1 MPNALALDSF
11 GTLGI
16 ATSSSAITAS
26 MLTVDT
32 SAGYFTLPTNYN
44 SVSYYNGGIITGGTG
59 TSVTGTSFTYSNE
72 NAGNYY
78 ITVNGTAS
86 TSAISGLQWYVTD
99 PLTNIKDFVKSRS
112 LFKSKSRANP
122 LAIASAQEEKARQ
135 LLRELLT
142 EKEWRRY
149 VTNQFI
155 MVKGASGRWYQIFA
169 AAHRLINVYER
180 GQVIE
185 QLCIH
190 TDSQCPPSD
199 HVVNMKVLVETD
211 EDLVWRG
218 SNKRGP
224 LVYIDYGS
232 ASQANEQ
239 DNLVQYFKK
248 LKECEASRKLTI
260 TNTYHIAD
268 HYAVAG

>member
-78 ITVNGTAS
+78 ITVNGTGTS
-86 TSAISGLQWYVTD
+86 TSAISGLQWKIERVWYVTD

-112 LFKSKSRANP
+112 LVGGTKY
-122 LAIASAQEEKARQ
+122 LRQ
-135 LLRELLT
+135 RT
-142 EKEWRRY
+142 
-149 VTNQFI
+149 
-155 MVKGASGRWYQIFA
+155 A
-169 AAHRLINVYER
+169 
-180 GQVIE
+180 
-185 QLCIH
+185 
-190 TDSQCPPSD
+190 
-199 HVVNMKVLVETD
+199 
-211 EDLVWRG
+211 
-218 SNKRGP
+218 
-224 LVYIDYGS
+224 
-232 ASQANEQ
+232 
-239 DNLVQYFKK
+239 
-248 LKECEASRKLTI
+248 
-260 TNTYHIAD
+260 
-268 HYAVAG
+268 